1 PRSLRFE
8 TEQRALQTWLEA
20 VQRCAATNYDLAV
33 EVAACRNLVKGYGD
47 THERGGARFDELMR
61 VLPELTGR
69 ADAPRQLARLRKAA
83 NADETGLAL
92 TAAIAALRS
101 EQAEAVSKV

>member
-1 PRSLRFE
+1 M
-8 TEQRALQTWLEA
+8 QAWLEA